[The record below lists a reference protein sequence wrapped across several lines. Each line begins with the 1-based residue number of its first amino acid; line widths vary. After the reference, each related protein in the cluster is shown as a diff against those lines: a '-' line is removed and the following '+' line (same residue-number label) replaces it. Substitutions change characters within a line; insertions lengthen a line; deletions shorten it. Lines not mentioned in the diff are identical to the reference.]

1 MLRMRVFLLPL
12 LSVKVLRVLREAM
25 STISIFSSVE
35 SST

>member
-1 MLRMRVFLLPL
+1 MLRMRVRLLPL
-12 LSVKVLRVLREAM
+12 LSVKVLRLWRDAM